1 MWANKNFV
9 LLAIAYSLIYG
20 VWNALGTTMS
30 NLLNPF
36 GYSPTDIAVAGFS
49 SLMLAVFAALAVGLY
64 LDKTTKY
71 RKAYITIS
79 FFTIFATVIMDLTF
93 AFTDNTLFDLVVTAI
108 IAGVACVSF
117 FPTSLSYGAELTFP
131 LDPTLVNSIMNLFAQ
146 FSSFILMMGALY
158 ITDVDVIHLEPK
170 EQKTI

>member
-93 AFTDNTLFDLVVTAI
+93 AFTDNTLFDLVVTATCQEPVPI
-108 IAGVACVSF
+108 DGIPADLVDGRIVSM
-117 FPTSLSYGAELTFP
+117 YLTHISAALP
-131 LDPTLVNSIMNLFAQ
+131 RIPNLDVLVFA
-146 FSSFILMMGALY
+146 SC
-158 ITDVDVIHLEPK
+158 
-170 EQKTI
+170 